1 MKRIPTLC
9 PACGEQLRIRSL
21 GCPACETAVT
31 GDFALPPLLQ
41 LPQAEQEFVLEFV
54 RNSGSLKEMARSM
67 GISYPT
73 VRNRLDDII
82 ARLRTYESHET
93 TR

>member
-9 PACGEQLRIRSL
+9 PACDEQLQIRSL
-21 GCPACETAVT
+21 GCPACGTAVT
-31 GDFALPPLLQ
+31 GDFALPPLLR
-41 LPQAEQEFVLEFV
+41 LPHAEQEFVLEFV
-54 RNSGSLKEMARSM
+54 RNSGSLKEMARKM

-73 VRNRLDDII
+73 VRNRLDEII
-82 ARLRTYESHET
+82 AHLRTAESHET